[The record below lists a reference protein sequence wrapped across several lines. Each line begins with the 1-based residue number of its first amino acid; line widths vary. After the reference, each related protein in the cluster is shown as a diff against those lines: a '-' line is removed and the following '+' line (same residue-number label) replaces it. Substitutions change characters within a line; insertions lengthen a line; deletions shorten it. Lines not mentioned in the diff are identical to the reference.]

1 MGVILLLHPV
11 TTVVRY
17 VVYVFICNIVTN
29 FLNLNN
35 QTAKV
40 IIIHCLLLEKSME
53 ATAEDQENLADLEKR
68 ISTTYCIQTSDT
80 TTITLSS
87 ASQTIRTDS
96 HARTECQTIDGVFL
110 SVNEYATLLEKA
122 SFSPNFRD
130 DLAEI
135 RSHIAHL
142 T

>member
-1 MGVILLLHPV
+1 
-11 TTVVRY
+11 
-17 VVYVFICNIVTN
+17 
-29 FLNLNN
+29 
-35 QTAKV
+35 
-40 IIIHCLLLEKSME
+40 ME
-53 ATAEDQENLADLEKR
+53 ATTEDQENLADLEKR
-68 ISTTYCIQTSDT
+68 ISTTYCVQTSDT

-87 ASQTIRTDS
+87 YRQP
-96 HARTECQTIDGVFL
+96 RTECQTIMDGVFL

>member
-1 MGVILLLHPV
+1 LAK
-11 TTVVRY
+11 
-17 VVYVFICNIVTN
+17 
-29 FLNLNN
+29 NLSKIKNN

-96 HARTECQTIDGVFL
+96 QGQSAKQWMAF
-110 SVNEYATLLEKA
+110 
-122 SFSPNFRD
+122 SFQ
-130 DLAEI
+130 
-135 RSHIAHL
+135 
-142 T
+142 

>member
-1 MGVILLLHPV
+1 
-11 TTVVRY
+11 
-17 VVYVFICNIVTN
+17 
-29 FLNLNN
+29 
-35 QTAKV
+35 
-40 IIIHCLLLEKSME
+40 ME
-53 ATAEDQENLADLEKR
+53 ATAEDQENLADLENR

-96 HARTECQTIDGVFL
+96 QGQSAKTMDGVFL

-122 SFSPNFRD
+122 SFPPNFRD